1 MARALLRTALV
12 ELNATA
18 DCDIA
23 ELLTA
28 ELVAN
33 AVKHTEGDDIELV
46 VELLPTGC
54 QVEVHD
60 HDPAPPC
67 DSARPWPAAEADP
80 WAENGRGL
88 LLISTLSSD
97 CGHRVTEQGKA
108 VWFTLPGHEAREA
121 HERRETLERR
131 EECQDRPEHQD
142 HEEYGEPSCPGL

>member
-60 HDPAPPC
+60 RDPAPPFLG
-67 DSARPWPAAEADP
+67 SRPWPAVQPDP

-88 LLISTLSSD
+88 LLIHTLSSD
-97 CGHRVTEQGKA
+97 CGHRVTDRGKA
-108 VWFTLPGHEAREA
+108 VWFRLPA
-121 HERRETLERR
+121 HETLEGHEGCDGPATLDVLEER
-131 EECQDRPEHQD
+131 EEYE
-142 HEEYGEPSCPGL
+142 EPSCPCL